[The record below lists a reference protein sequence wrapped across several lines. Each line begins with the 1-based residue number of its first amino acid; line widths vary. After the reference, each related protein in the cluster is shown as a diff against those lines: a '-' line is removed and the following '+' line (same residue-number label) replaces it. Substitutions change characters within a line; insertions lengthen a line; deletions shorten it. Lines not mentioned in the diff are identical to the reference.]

1 MLFFDTNSLVLHCKL
16 KKTIHKMILD
26 RNWLKNQILLEKN
39 HLNKLNTDYKYL
51 EKVAREKFHMKKDDE
66 DLFVLSKKKN

>member
-1 MLFFDTNSLVLHCKL
+1 
-16 KKTIHKMILD
+16 MILD